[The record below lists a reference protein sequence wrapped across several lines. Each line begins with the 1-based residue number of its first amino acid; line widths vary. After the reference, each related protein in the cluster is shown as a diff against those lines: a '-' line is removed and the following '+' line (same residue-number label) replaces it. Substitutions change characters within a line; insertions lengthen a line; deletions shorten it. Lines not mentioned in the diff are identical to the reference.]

1 MHHGGAGRSMTF
13 FMAFHFMS
21 LLPGPDSTGG
31 QKQKKQG
38 NKKQL
43 STSLHG
49 ITSSLISGTSRF
61 IEPVTYPP

>member
-1 MHHGGAGRSMTF
+1 MNHLGVTHMHHGGAGRSMTF

-43 STSLHG
+43 STSLDR
-49 ITSSLISGTSRF
+49 LQ
-61 IEPVTYPP
+61 PK